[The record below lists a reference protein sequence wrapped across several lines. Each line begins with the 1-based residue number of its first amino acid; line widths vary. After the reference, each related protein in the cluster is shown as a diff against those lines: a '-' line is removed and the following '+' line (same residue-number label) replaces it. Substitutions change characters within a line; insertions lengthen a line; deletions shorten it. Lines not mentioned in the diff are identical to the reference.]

1 MSKEYNLTV
10 FTPTYNRAHTL
21 PRLYESLINQKLP
34 PNFKFEWMIIDDG
47 STDNTE
53 ELIKIWIEQSKISI
67 QYIKTA
73 NGGKP
78 RAINRAVTVAKSGY
92 LFIVDSDDYIADE
105 KTIGF
110 LIDECDKIDKDDSI
124 VGIGGLRGYAI
135 NKPFK
140 KPFFKKNIDATNLQR
155 KDFGLDVD
163 CNEVYKIEILKRFP
177 FNVWDGEN
185 FVPEEVVLNEMALN
199 GYKLRWFNR
208 VIVISEYLDGGLTK
222 GAWQLMKKN
231 PMGYAM
237 LYEHKLKIETD
248 LQKKIYNTIQ
258 VVALSVVGKNPVYP
272 FSGKNKL
279 LSILCYPVGLLL
291 ALRRMCQYRKF

>member
-1 MSKEYNLTV
+1 MSKGYNLTV

-21 PRLYESLINQKLP
+21 PRLYDSLVCQKLSE
-34 PNFKFEWMIIDDG
+34 KYSFEWLIIDDG

-53 ELIKIWIEQSKISI
+53 ELVNNWIEQSIISI

-78 RAINRAVTVAKSGY
+78 RAINKAVTVAKSEY

-105 KTIGF
+105 KTIEF
-110 LIDECDKIDKDDSI
+110 LIDECDKIDTDCSF
-124 VGIGGLRGYAI
+124 VGIGGLRGHSLSQ
-135 NKPFK
+135 PFK
-140 KPFFKKNIDATNLQR
+140 EPSFRKNVDATNLQR
-155 KDFGLDVD
+155 KNCGLDVD
-163 CNEVYKIEILKRFP
+163 CNEVYKIEILKKFP
-177 FNVWDGEN
+177 FNVWKGEN

-222 GAWQLMKKN
+222 GAWTLMKKN

-237 LYEHKLKIETD
+237 LHEHKLKIATD
-248 LQKKIYNTIQ
+248 LRKKIYNTIQ
-258 VVALSVVGKNPVYP
+258 VIALSIVGENSMYP
-272 FSGKNKL
+272 FRGENKI
-279 LSILCYPVGLLL
+279 LSALCYPAGLLL
-291 ALRRMCQYRKF
+291 ALRRMYQFRKL